1 MQAAKLLIF
10 LLIPFFSLSCS
21 MDYEDIEFTEEL
33 GDNIPDNVIEDFS
46 YTSVEN
52 GNIVFRLYSQ
62 KAENYSKKNETILNN
77 IVFREYN
84 SKNEILTEGT
94 AERGLIHTDT
104 DNTELTGSLI
114 IYSTEN
120 ETKITADYLYWNDSE
135 KTLRGSG
142 NGKVKLLKD
151 SGTLI
156 TGTGFSGDMKTKN
169 FNFERNVKG
178 IYHYEED

>member
-21 MDYEDIEFTEEL
+21 MDYDDIEFTEEL

-52 GNIVFRLYSQ
+52 GNVVFRLYSK

-84 SKNEILTEGT
+84 SKNEIVTEGT
-94 AERGLIHTDT
+94 AVKGLIHTDT

-120 ETKITADYLYWNDSE
+120 ETEITADYLYWNDSE
-135 KTLRGSG
+135 KTLRGSE
-142 NGKVKLLKD
+142 NGEVKLLKD

-156 TGTGFSGDMKTKN
+156 TGTGFSGDMKTKI